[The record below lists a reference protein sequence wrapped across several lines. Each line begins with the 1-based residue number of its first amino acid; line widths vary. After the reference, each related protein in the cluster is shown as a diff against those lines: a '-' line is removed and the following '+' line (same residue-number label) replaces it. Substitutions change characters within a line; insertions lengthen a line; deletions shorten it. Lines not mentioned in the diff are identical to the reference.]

1 MHNDV
6 VGVLSFLNILVNIV
20 SLNLEQLQYYYTEL
34 FLLARS
40 AD

>member
-6 VGVLSFLNILVNIV
+6 VGVLAFLNILVNIV
-20 SLNLEQLQYYYTEL
+20 SLNIEQLQYYTEL